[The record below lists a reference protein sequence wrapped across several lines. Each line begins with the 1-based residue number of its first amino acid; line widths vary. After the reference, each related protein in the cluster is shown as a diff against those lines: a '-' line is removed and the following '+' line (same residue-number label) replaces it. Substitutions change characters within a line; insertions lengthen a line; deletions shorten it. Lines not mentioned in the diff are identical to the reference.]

1 MVRCSHASVPREYLP
16 ARRALL
22 AQTGIEPVLV
32 APGVD
37 EDAAVASVS
46 AALGRDLTGPELVAM
61 LAVEK
66 AGAVADASVAGVPVD
81 GFVFGGDSAFEV
93 DGVLYG
99 KPHDPRVARD
109 RWRQM
114 LAAGGGTLWSGHCV
128 VDRRADR
135 DAPDEWSAGGDPT
148 GRLHDVVG
156 TDGRTGGT
164 GRPRTVPPVRRVVAS
179 GAAPLGLAG
188 HLGDVAPGGSA
199 MVAGGDRVVA
209 VDSAVLTFA
218 DDMSA
223 EEIDAY
229 VATGEPLEVA
239 GAFTIDGRAAAYIS
253 RIDGAPSAVVGLSLP
268 VLRSMLLRGFGV
280 AWHDLWAL

>member
-1 MVRCSHASVPREYLP
+1 MRLYLASTSP

-37 EDAAVASVS
+37 EDAAVATAE
-46 AALGRDLTGPELVAM
+46 AAVGRSLTGPELVSL
-61 LAVEK
+61 LAVAK
-66 AGAVADASVAGVPVD
+66 ADAVADAAVAGVPVD

-93 DGVLYG
+93 DGVLHG
-99 KPHDPRVARD
+99 KPHDPAVARD

-128 VDRRADR
+128 VDRRLDR
-135 DAPDEWSAGGDPT
+135 GVPTDAGAA
-148 GRLHDVVG
+148 
-156 TDGRTGGT
+156 TDRTGGAVRA
-164 GRPRTVPPVRRVVAS
+164 GTVPPVRRVDASGGGPLGVAASLAHVAPGASDLVAS
-179 GAAPLGLAG
+179 GD
-188 HLGDVAPGGSA
+188 H
-199 MVAGGDRVVA
+199 VVA

-218 DDMSA
+218 DDVSA
-223 EEIDAY
+223 DEIDAY
-229 VATGEPLEVA
+229 VASGEPLEVA
-239 GAFTIDGRAAAYIS
+239 GAFTIDGRAAAYIT

>member
-1 MVRCSHASVPREYLP
+1 MRLYLASTSP

-37 EDAAVASVS
+37 EDAAVA
-46 AALGRDLTGPELVAM
+46 AAERSTGRALTGPELVGL
-61 LAVEK
+61 LAVAK
-66 AGAVADASVAGVPVD
+66 ADAVADAPVAGSPVD

-99 KPHDPRVARD
+99 KPHDPEVAKE

-128 VDRRADR
+128 VDRRLDR
-135 DAPDEWSAGGDPT
+135 AAAGT
-148 GRLHDVVG
+148 
-156 TDGRTGGT
+156 GRTGGAARA
-164 GRPRTVPPVRRVVAS
+164 GDAPPVRRVDAS
-179 GAAPLGLAG
+179 DGGPLGVAG
-188 HLGDVAPGGSA
+188 HLGDVAPGGSTL
-199 MVAGGDRVVA
+199 VAAGDRVVA

-218 DDMSA
+218 DDVTPD
-223 EEIDAY
+223 EVEAY

-239 GAFTIDGRAAAYIS
+239 GAFTIDGRAAAYIA

-268 VLRSMLLRGFGV
+268 VLRSMLVRGFGV
-280 AWHDLWAL
+280 SWHEFWAL

>member
-1 MVRCSHASVPREYLP
+1 MRLYLASTSP

-37 EDAAVASVS
+37 EDAAVAAAS
-46 AALGRDLTGPELVAM
+46 AALGRDLTGPELVGL
-61 LAVEK
+61 LAVAK
-66 AGAVADASVAGVPVD
+66 ADAVGDARIAGSPVD

-93 DGVLYG
+93 EGVLYG
-99 KPHDPRVARD
+99 KPHDPDVARE

-128 VDRRADR
+128 VDRRRAG
-135 DAPDEWSAGGDPT
+135 DATTDQPGPTPPAG
-148 GRLHDVVG
+148 
-156 TDGRTGGT
+156 
-164 GRPRTVPPVRRVVAS
+164 TVPPVRQVDPS
-179 GAAPLGLAG
+179 GGGALGVAG
-188 HLGDVAPGGSA
+188 HLGDVAPGGSTL
-199 MVAGGDRVVA
+199 VAAGDHVVA

-218 DDMSA
+218 DDMGP

-229 VATGEPLEVA
+229 VATREPLEVA
-239 GAFTIDGRAAAYIS
+239 GAFTIDGRAAAYIT

-280 AWHDLWAL
+280 AWHDLWSL

>member
-1 MVRCSHASVPREYLP
+1 MRLYLASTSP

-37 EDAAVASVS
+37 EDAAVVS
-46 AALGRDLTGPELVAM
+46 AAAVLGRGLTGPELVAM
-61 LAVEK
+61 LAEAK
-66 AGAVADASVAGVPVD
+66 AAAVADGTAPVD

-99 KPHDPRVARD
+99 KPHDPEVAKE

-128 VDRRADR
+128 IDRRAPASVPADGSVTI
-135 DAPDEWSAGGDPT
+135 DGSGGAGRAD
-148 GRLHDVVG
+148 
-156 TDGRTGGT
+156 
-164 GRPRTVPPVRRVVAS
+164 TVPPVRPVDAL
-179 GAAPLGLAG
+179 GGGPLGLAG
-188 HLGDVAPGGSA
+188 SFADVAPGGSGL
-199 MVAGGDRVVA
+199 VASGDRVVA

-218 DDMSA
+218 EDMSP

-239 GAFTIDGRAAAYIS
+239 GAFTIDGRAAAYIT

>member
-1 MVRCSHASVPREYLP
+1 MRLYLASTSP

-22 AQTGIEPVLV
+22 AQSGIEPVLV

-37 EDAAVASVS
+37 EDAAA
-46 AALGRDLTGPELVAM
+46 AAARDALGRELTGPELVAL
-61 LAVEK
+61 LAVAK
-66 AGAVADASVAGVPVD
+66 ADAVADAAVAGSPVD

-93 DGVLYG
+93 DGRLYG
-99 KPHDPRVARD
+99 KPHDPEVARE

-128 VDRRADR
+128 VDRRRGLEGTMDG
-135 DAPDEWSAGGDPT
+135 PGGS
-148 GRLHDVVG
+148 GRA
-156 TDGRTGGT
+156 RTE
-164 GRPRTVPPVRRVVAS
+164 PPVRDVAGPVSALGPVAS
-179 GAAPLGLAG
+179 LGP
-188 HLGDVAPGGSA
+188 VAPGGSA
-199 MVAGGDRVVA
+199 LVVDGDHVVA

-218 DDMSA
+218 DDVSP

-239 GAFTIDGRAAAYIS
+239 GAFTIDGRAAAYIT

-280 AWHDLWAL
+280 SWHDFWAL

>member
-1 MVRCSHASVPREYLP
+1 MRLYLASTSP

-22 AQTGIEPVLV
+22 AQSGIEPVLV

-37 EDAAVASVS
+37 EDAA
-46 AALGRDLTGPELVAM
+46 AAAARDTLGRALTGPELVAL
-61 LAVEK
+61 LAVAK
-66 AGAVADASVAGVPVD
+66 ADAVADASVAGSPVD

-93 DGVLYG
+93 EGRLYG
-99 KPHDPRVARD
+99 KPHDPEVARE

-128 VDRRADR
+128 VDRRR
-135 DAPDEWSAGGDPT
+135 DATT
-148 GRLHDVVG
+148 GQ
-156 TDGRTGGT
+156 TGGP
-164 GRPRTVPPVRRVVAS
+164 GRARTEPPVSDVAALGAPGTVPS
-179 GAAPLGLAG
+179 LGP
-188 HLGDVAPGGSA
+188 VAPGGSA
-199 MVAGGDRVVA
+199 LVVEGDHVVA

-218 DDMSA
+218 DDVSA
-223 EEIDAY
+223 DEIDAY

-239 GAFTIDGRAAAYIS
+239 GAFTIDGRAAAYIT

-280 AWHDLWAL
+280 SWHEFWAL

>member
-1 MVRCSHASVPREYLP
+1 MRLYLASTSP

-22 AQTGIEPVLV
+22 AQSGIEPVLV
-32 APGVD
+32 SPGVD
-37 EDAAVASVS
+37 EDAAAS
-46 AALGRDLTGPELVAM
+46 AAAASLGRDLTGPELVSL
-61 LAVEK
+61 LAVAK
-66 AGAVADASVAGVPVD
+66 ASAVADADVAGSPVD

-93 DGVLYG
+93 DGRLYG
-99 KPHDPRVARD
+99 KPHDPSVARE

-128 VDRRADR
+128 IDRRRDDR
-135 DAPDEWSAGGDPT
+135 RRDLDPT
-148 GRLHDVVG
+148 
-156 TDGRTGGT
+156 TGRTGGPDAA
-164 GRPRTVPPVRRVVAS
+164 RPVPPVRSLVTS
-179 GAAPLGLAG
+179 PAG
-188 HLGDVAPGGSA
+188 VPELGDVAPGGSA
-199 MVAGGDRVVA
+199 LAAGGDRVVA

-218 DDMSA
+218 DDLSA

-280 AWHDLWAL
+280 RWHEFWSL

>member
-1 MVRCSHASVPREYLP
+1 MRLYLASTSP

-22 AQTGIEPVLV
+22 AQSGIEPVLV
-32 APGVD
+32 SPGVD
-37 EDAAVASVS
+37 EDAAAATASAS
-46 AALGRDLTGPELVAM
+46 LGRDLTGPELVSL
-61 LAVEK
+61 LAVAK
-66 AGAVADASVAGVPVD
+66 ASAVADAEVAGSPVD

-93 DGVLYG
+93 DGHLYG
-99 KPHDPRVARD
+99 KPHDPAVAKE

-128 VDRRADR
+128 VDRRR
-135 DAPDEWSAGGDPT
+135 DLDATA
-148 GRLHDVVG
+148 H
-156 TDGRTGGT
+156 RTGGP
-164 GRPRTVPPVRRVVAS
+164 GAARTEPPVRLGS
-179 GAAPLGLAG
+179 GLGPWAGPLSE
-188 HLGDVAPGGSA
+188 VAPGGSA
-199 MVAGGDRVVA
+199 LVASGDRVVA

-218 DDMSA
+218 DDVSA
-223 EEIDAY
+223 DEIDAY

-239 GAFTIDGRAAAYIS
+239 GAFTIDGRAAAYIT

>member
-1 MVRCSHASVPREYLP
+1 MRLYLASTSP

-37 EDAAVASVS
+37 EDAAVAAAA
-46 AALGRDLTGPELVAM
+46 AALGRALTGPELVGL
-61 LAVEK
+61 LAVAK
-66 AGAVADASVAGVPVD
+66 ADAVADARVAGSPVD

-99 KPHDPRVARD
+99 KPHDPDVARE
-109 RWRQM
+109 RWRRM
-114 LAAGGGTLWSGHCV
+114 LTAGGGTLWSGHCV
-128 VDRRADR
+128 VDRRAGR
-135 DAPDEWSAGGDPT
+135 GGAVD
-148 GRLHDVVG
+148 G
-156 TDGRTGGT
+156 TTDRTGGT
-164 GRPRTVPPVRRVVAS
+164 GRAGTVPPVRQVDAS
-179 GAAPLGLAG
+179 GGGALGVAG
-188 HLGDVAPGGSA
+188 HLGDVAPGGSTL
-199 MVAGGDRVVA
+199 VAAGDRVVA

-218 DDMSA
+218 DDMG
-223 EEIDAY
+223 EDEIDAY

-239 GAFTIDGRAAAYIS
+239 GAFTIDGRAAAYIT

-268 VLRSMLLRGFGV
+268 VLRSMLLRGFGI

>member
-1 MVRCSHASVPREYLP
+1 MRLYLASTSP

-37 EDAAVASVS
+37 EDAAVADAA
-46 AALGRDLTGPELVAM
+46 AALGRGLTGPELVTM
-61 LAVEK
+61 LAIAK
-66 AGAVADASVAGVPVD
+66 AAAVADAPVDGAPID

-99 KPHDPRVARD
+99 KPHDPAVARE

-128 VDRRADR
+128 IDRRRAVA
-135 DAPDEWSAGGDPT
+135 APTAGPGGA
-148 GRLHDVVG
+148 GRAG
-156 TDGRTGGT
+156 
-164 GRPRTVPPVRRVVAS
+164 TVPPGSSVDAPGPRDTLAPVPAPD
-179 GAAPLGLAG
+179 GGPLGPAGSLAG
-188 HLGDVAPGGSA
+188 VAAGGSGL
-199 MVAGGDRVVA
+199 VTVGDRVVA

-218 DDMSA
+218 DDVSA
-223 EEIDAY
+223 AEIDAY

-239 GAFTIDGRAAAYIS
+239 GAFTIDGRAAAYIT

-268 VLRSMLLRGFGV
+268 VLRSMLLRGFGI
-280 AWHDLWAL
+280 AWHDLWSL

>member
-1 MVRCSHASVPREYLP
+1 MRLYLASTSP

-37 EDAAVASVS
+37 EDAAVA
-46 AALGRDLTGPELVAM
+46 AAAASLGRDLTGPELVAM
-61 LAVEK
+61 LAVAK
-66 AGAVADASVAGVPVD
+66 ASAVADAPVDGSPVD

-99 KPHDPRVARD
+99 KPHEPEVARE

-128 VDRRADR
+128 VDRRRAA
-135 DAPDEWSAGGDPT
+135 DAPDVVDAPDALDAPDPGPGGAGRAG
-148 GRLHDVVG
+148 
-156 TDGRTGGT
+156 
-164 GRPRTVPPVRRVVAS
+164 TVPPVRTVDAS
-179 GAAPLGLAG
+179 GGGPLGAAAFVAG
-188 HLGDVAPGGSA
+188 VAPGGSA
-199 MVAGGDRVVA
+199 MVADGDQVVA

-218 DDMSA
+218 DDMSPA
-223 EEIDAY
+223 EIDAY

-239 GAFTIDGRAAAYIS
+239 GAFTIDGRAAAYIT

-268 VLRSMLLRGFGV
+268 VLRSMLLRGFGI